1 MIMKAG
7 PQRGAPGRVDDSVAG
22 SSGRSQAGWSGRL
35 DRRPRPKGSGVREAP
50 SPEQGLTVTFT
61 SLAIAPANWREV
73 TPMTIGSRAVAT
85 LATGIGAA
93 LALLDVP
100 LPAGEPERDAIRQ
113 YQLVADGEAH
123 KLVIREVARPVPG
136 AKQVLVQVRAASL
149 NHRDLAILRSQPR
162 PGGGGG
168 DRGLVPLSDGA
179 GEVIALGPGV
189 TRFRVGDRV
198 AGTFFANWVEGKRNP
213 RTNASARGG
222 AIDGMLSEMVVSHED
237 GLVEIPSHLSFEEA
251 ATLPCAAVTAWTALF
266 THGRLQPGDFVL
278 LEGTGGVSI
287 FGLQFAAAAGARPII
302 TSSSDAKL
310 ERAHALGAFG
320 TVNYRTNP
328 EWQDRVRELTG
339 GAGVAH
345 VLEVGGQETLPR
357 ALRALAPGGHIA
369 LIGGLTG
376 FVQTMPVGGLMGLG
390 ASVTG
395 IYVGSRADFEAMN
408 AFISRHRLRPVI
420 DKAFPFEEAQAA
432 YDLMASA
439 AHLGKIVIRL

>member
-1 MIMKAG
+1 MSYA
-7 PQRGAPGRVDDSVAG
+7 QLAASALPGQ
-22 SSGRSQAGWSGRL
+22 SGR
-35 DRRPRPKGSGVREAP
+35 D
-50 SPEQGLTVTFT
+50 T
-61 SLAIAPANWREV
+61 
-73 TPMTIGSRAVAT
+73 
-85 LATGIGAA
+85 
-93 LALLDVP
+93 
-100 LPAGEPERDAIRQ
+100 IRQ
-113 YQLVADGEAH
+113 YQLVADGEAQ
-123 KLVIREVARPVPG
+123 KLVIREVERPVPG
-136 AKQVLVQVRAASL
+136 AKQVLVRVRAVSL
-149 NHRDLAILRSQPR
+149 NHRDLAILRSRPR
-162 PGGGGG
+162 GGANAE
-168 DRGLVPLSDGA
+168 RGLVPLSDGA

-189 TRFRVGDRV
+189 TRFHVGDRV
-198 AGTFFANWVEGKRNP
+198 AGTFFADWVDGKRNP

-222 AIDGMLSEMVVSHED
+222 AIDGMLSEMVVSPED
-237 GLVEIPSHLSFEEA
+237 GLVAFPAHLSYQEA

-266 THGRLQPGDFVL
+266 THGRLQPDELVL

-310 ERAHALGAFG
+310 ERARALGAFG

-328 EWQDRVRELTG
+328 EWQDKVRELTG

-376 FVQTMPVGGLMGLG
+376 FVQTMPVGGLIGLG

-408 AFISRHRLRPVI
+408 AFISRHQLRPII
-420 DKAFPFEEAQAA
+420 DRVFSFEEAPAA
-432 YDLMASA
+432 YQYMESA
-439 AHLGKIVIRL
+439 AHFGKIVIKL